1 MKAKSSVAGRRLQP
15 GQPQRVLA
23 AGAATVPGERARFG
37 VFPNLG
43 VRTNMTISLLERHR
57 RWGRIDRER
66 ERQEVNEWIGRLGIV
81 TQGPDAPIQSLSGGN
96 QQKVLVARALRT
108 RPKVLVLD
116 DPTQGIDVGARAQ
129 IHEVIERCAADGI
142 GILLISTDSDE
153 LARLSDR
160 ILIMAGGRCAR
171 TLERGPA
178 LTAKL
183 IDISQLEAAPEPAF
197 AARSLRRRRMNT
209 MTAPPV
215 QQAGTA
221 GKSSHLRLPGLRNFS
236 AVYLWIVFLI
246 LFGVLQFHLFLT
258 VSTFQ
263 VVFSQSAVTAVLALA
278 FLVPLTA
285 DTYDLSIGEMMSLTI
300 VLMNWLTL
308 HTTLPIGVIA
318 VLVVLTCAVIGAV
331 SGFIVV
337 KLRVNSLI
345 ATLGMSEVLSSIQLY
360 ISQNHQVSGSFSSL
374 FVQVGNGKVLGI
386 PYLDLYMIVIAL
398 VLWFVLEQ
406 TPVGRRM
413 FAVGGNR
420 EAARLAGISA
430 DRIIWGSLI
439 ASAAIA
445 SVAGVMYTAQVG
457 AYTSDI
463 GQGYLFPAL
472 AAVFFGASQLS
483 QRPNVWGTLIA
494 YFALAFGIQGLTL
507 QFGAGTFWVS
517 PLFQGVAVIGAVAIA
532 SSRGAIGAGG
542 DSRAIR
548 RLLRSRGSAQPTG
561 TGADSE

>member
-1 MKAKSSVAGRRLQP
+1 
-15 GQPQRVLA
+15 
-23 AGAATVPGERARFG
+23 
-37 VFPNLG
+37 
-43 VRTNMTISLLERHR
+43 
-57 RWGRIDRER
+57 
-66 ERQEVNEWIGRLGIV
+66 
-81 TQGPDAPIQSLSGGN
+81 
-96 QQKVLVARALRT
+96 
-108 RPKVLVLD
+108 
-116 DPTQGIDVGARAQ
+116 
-129 IHEVIERCAADGI
+129 
-142 GILLISTDSDE
+142 
-153 LARLSDR
+153 
-160 ILIMAGGRCAR
+160 
-171 TLERGPA
+171 
-178 LTAKL
+178 
-183 IDISQLEAAPEPAF
+183 
-197 AARSLRRRRMNT
+197 MNA
-209 MTAPPV
+209 MTATPV
-215 QQAGTA
+215 EQARPATR
-221 GKSSHLRLPGLRNFS
+221 SRHFRLPGLRRFS
-236 AVYLWIVFLI
+236 AVYLWAVFLI
-246 LFGVLQFHLFLT
+246 LFGWLQFHLFFT

-300 VLMNWLTL
+300 VMINWLTL
-308 HTTLPIGVIA
+308 HTSLPIGVVA
-318 VLVVLTCAVIGAV
+318 LLVVLACMVIGAI

-360 ISQNHQVSGSFSSL
+360 ISQNHQVAGYFSNL

-398 VLWFVLEQ
+398 VVWFVLEQ

-420 EAARLAGISA
+420 DAARLAGISA
-430 DRIIWGSLI
+430 DRVVWGSLI

-445 SVAGVMYTAQVG
+445 SLAGVMYTAQVG

-507 QFGAGTFWVS
+507 QFGAGAFWVS
-517 PLFQGVAVIGAVAIA
+517 PLFQGVAVVGAVAIA
-532 SSRGAIGAGG
+532 SSRGALGGGG

-548 RLLRSRGSAQPTG
+548 RLLRSRIPSPKTPQQN
-561 TGADSE
+561 

>member
-1 MKAKSSVAGRRLQP
+1 MNAMT
-15 GQPQRVLA
+15 
-23 AGAATVPGERARFG
+23 ATPVEQAR
-37 VFPNLG
+37 P
-43 VRTNMTISLLERHR
+43 
-57 RWGRIDRER
+57 
-66 ERQEVNEWIGRLGIV
+66 
-81 TQGPDAPIQSLSGGN
+81 
-96 QQKVLVARALRT
+96 
-108 RPKVLVLD
+108 
-116 DPTQGIDVGARAQ
+116 
-129 IHEVIERCAADGI
+129 
-142 GILLISTDSDE
+142 
-153 LARLSDR
+153 
-160 ILIMAGGRCAR
+160 
-171 TLERGPA
+171 
-178 LTAKL
+178 
-183 IDISQLEAAPEPAF
+183 
-197 AARSLRRRRMNT
+197 AARSR
-209 MTAPPV
+209 
-215 QQAGTA
+215 
-221 GKSSHLRLPGLRNFS
+221 HFRLPGLRRFS
-236 AVYLWIVFLI
+236 AVYLWAVFLI
-246 LFGVLQFHLFLT
+246 LFGWLQFHLFFT

-300 VLMNWLTL
+300 VMINWLTL
-308 HTTLPIGVIA
+308 HTHLPIGAVA
-318 VLVVLTCAVIGAV
+318 VLVVLSCAAIGAV

-345 ATLGMSEVLSSIQLY
+345 ATLGMSEVLSSVQLY
-360 ISQNHQVSGSFSSL
+360 ISQNHQIAGSFSNL
-374 FVQVGNGKVLGI
+374 FVQIGNGKVLGI
-386 PYLDLYMIVIAL
+386 PYLDLYMILIAL

-439 ASAAIA
+439 GSAAIA
-445 SVAGVMYTAQVG
+445 SLAGVMYTAQVG

-507 QFGAGTFWVS
+507 QFGAGAFWVS
-517 PLFQGVAVIGAVAIA
+517 PLFQGVAVVGAVAIA
-532 SSRGAIGAGG
+532 SSRGALGGGG

-548 RLLRSRGSAQPTG
+548 RLLRSRTPSPQSPAQN
-561 TGADSE
+561 